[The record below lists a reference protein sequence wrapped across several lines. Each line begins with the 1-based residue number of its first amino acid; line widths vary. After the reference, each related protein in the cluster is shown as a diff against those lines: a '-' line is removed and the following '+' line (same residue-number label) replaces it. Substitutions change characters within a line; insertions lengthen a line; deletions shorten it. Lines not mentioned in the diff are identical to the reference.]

1 MSELENLIKASKSE
15 DARIRL
21 KALKEMCPC
30 KVLDDVD
37 ALWNR
42 IFEMADDT
50 NADIR
55 YQVLHTMCDGSPS
68 HLESKMAETLE
79 KFNHDSDSKIRRRA
93 HKVMASYLRTG
104 KWNIL

>member
-1 MSELENLIKASKSE
+1 MFQLEQIINESRSDNPK
-15 DARIRL
+15 IRL
-21 KALKEMCPC
+21 KALKQMCPC
-30 KVLDDVD
+30 KVLDDFD
-37 ALWNR
+37 KLWTR

-50 NADIR
+50 DAGVR

-68 HLESKMAETLE
+68 HLETQMAESLE
-79 KFNHDSDSKIRRRA
+79 KFNHDSDPKIRRRA